1 MQFHGD
7 FMTNSDKIINQALEL
22 SLDERVHVIDT
33 LLASLEGID
42 EQNEILCVN
51 EVEDRLD
58 AFDKGEMKA
67 LPVEEV
73 LRKYR

>member
-1 MQFHGD
+1 
-7 FMTNSDKIINQALEL
+7 MTKSDKIINQALEL
-22 SLDERVHVIDT
+22 SRDERVHVIDA
-33 LLASLEGID
+33 LLASLEAID
-42 EQNEILCVN
+42 EQNETLWVN

-67 LPVEEV
+67 LSIEEV